1 MDTTVVREAPALA
14 RETSLEHKVNVAMSL
29 LLVATVVGL
38 WIYFR

>member
-1 MDTTVVREAPALA
+1 LDVTDVGYKPPA
-14 RETSLEHKVNVAMSL
+14 ETPTERRLNVIFSV

>member
-1 MDTTVVREAPALA
+1 M
-14 RETSLEHKVNVAMSL
+14 EHRLNVIFSL

>member
-1 MDTTVVREAPALA
+1 VRKPAQ
-14 RETSLEHKVNVAMSL
+14 ETPLEHRLNVIFSL